1 IGGQL
6 GVANVLEGS
15 VQKIANA
22 VHINVQLIRAKTDE
36 HVWAESYNR
45 KLDDVFAVEGEVATT
60 IAEQLN
66 TRLSG
71 AEEKVIADKPTQN
84 LDAYDAYLR
93 AVALANTGLTDEI
106 AKASVAFAEAV
117 RLDPKFAV
125 AWARLAVARSYLYF
139 NGIDPA
145 TNSGAAVKEAADR
158 AFALQP
164 DSGDAFLAQAVYR
177 YRVLRDF
184 QGALEFY
191 REAQKRLPNNSFVLE
206 QMAHVEIRLGQRDAA
221 ESHFREAMQ
230 LDPRNVDN
238 LLSLAVLLGDG
249 HRFDESQSI
258 IDRALKISP
267 DNDEALADE
276 AINFLLQGRL
286 SDSAAVLSRI
296 RADSPVV
303 IAAVAREWQLRYE
316 RRFEEVIAQVKSNIP
331 PAWANDPRT
340 ITFLGYYQEWAGY
353 KGDAEQTF
361 KRAITAIQPT
371 PGAAVA
377 VDARTLDA
385 FLALAYAGLNEK
397 EKALEQAQRALT
409 TYKDDA
415 LSRVVVETFLAQIQA
430 RFGDADS
437 AIAALPHLLESPAS
451 VLRVTRAALRL
462 DPMWDP
468 LRKDPRF
475 QELCEEPNK

>member
-1 IGGQL
+1 
-6 GVANVLEGS
+6 
-15 VQKIANA
+15 
-22 VHINVQLIRAKTDE
+22 
-36 HVWAESYNR
+36 
-45 KLDDVFAVEGEVATT
+45 
-60 IAEQLN
+60 
-66 TRLSG
+66 
-71 AEEKVIADKPTQN
+71 
-84 LDAYDAYLR
+84 
-93 AVALANTGLTDEI
+93 
-106 AKASVAFAEAV
+106 
-117 RLDPKFAV
+117 
-125 AWARLAVARSYLYF
+125 
-139 NGIDPA
+139 
-145 TNSGAAVKEAADR
+145 
-158 AFALQP
+158 
-164 DSGDAFLAQAVYR
+164 
-177 YRVLRDF
+177 
-184 QGALEFY
+184 
-191 REAQKRLPNNSFVLE
+191 
-206 QMAHVEIRLGQRDAA
+206 
-221 ESHFREAMQ
+221 MQ

-238 LLSLAVLLGDG
+238 LLSLAVLLGDA
-249 HRFDESQSI
+249 HRFDQSQSI

-267 DNDEALADE
+267 DNDEAHADE

-286 SDSAAVLSRI
+286 SDSAAVLNRI